1 MLGTMTGGGSLSV
14 KGSGYIKKLREVDKV
29 LTFLD
34 KIKEEVNSDEKVMIS
49 EVMRIISNHF
59 KKAHDLEE

>member
-1 MLGTMTGGGSLSV
+1 MLGTMTWGGSLND